1 MTCFGRRGARQ
12 YNRSETPRI
21 RWTEDLHRRF
31 IQAVASL
38 GGENKATPKQ
48 ILQLMSVKGLRMSHV
63 KSHLQMYRITISQA
77 KLHKFPS
84 TDNKKRRRRTQHYT
98 SFVDST
104 SPVLHCEDPRMNSR
118 LGCNYIFQLPSFEGV
133 MRELISRSI
142 NNDTNNFGYIE
153 RDLSNQ
159 DDELLQLD
167 CELTLSSFNH
177 QKPEETVVP
186 RITSSEG
193 SIGCRDP
200 TCSHLDLELAISS
213 PSSCHLIGQL
223 ESE

>member
-1 MTCFGRRGARQ
+1 MTCFGRRGVRQ
-12 YNRSETPRI
+12 YTRSETPRI
-21 RWTEDLHRRF
+21 RWTEELHRRF
-31 IQAVASL
+31 IQAVATL

-48 ILQLMSVKGLRMSHV
+48 ILQQMSVKGLRMSHV
-63 KSHLQMYRITISQA
+63 KSHLQMHRITISQA

-84 TDNKKRRRRTQHYT
+84 TDDKKRRRRTQHHG

-104 SPVLHCEDPRMNSR
+104 SPVLRCEDPRMNSG
-118 LGCNYIFQLPSFEGV
+118 LGRNYIFRSPAFEGV

-142 NNDTNNFGYIE
+142 NNYTNNFGCIE
-153 RDLSNQ
+153 ADLSSQ

-177 QKPEETVVP
+177 QKPEEETVVP

-213 PSSCHLIGQL
+213 PSSCHLI
-223 ESE
+223 